1 MICPQKV
8 TTHLS
13 YELPFSDKQICGQIK
28 SIHSNNR
35 IYVLFFYDTVSF
47 WTKSCYFVTL
57 LNNIIFNIR
66 WIVISLKYYQLRNG
80 NSLLLLWFIKCWYL
94 SMSISVQLK
103 KMLWHQTH
111 VERHMPFVTWN
122 KTSHDSSL
130 LVEVKSELDMSS
142 SREKAKLH
150 AKTGGKRELN
160 LTLVNLYFNRH
171 ADCLQDTTKSLAY

>member
-13 YELPFSDKQICGQIK
+13 YELPFSDKQICGHIK
-28 SIHSNNR
+28 SIHANNV
-35 IYVLFFYDTVSF
+35 IDILFFNDIVSI
-47 WTKSCYFVTL
+47 WIKSCYLVPL
-57 LNNIIFNIR
+57 LNRI
-66 WIVISLKYYQLRNG
+66 IVISLKYYQLRNE

-130 LVEVKSELDMSS
+130 LVEVKSE
-142 SREKAKLH
+142 
-150 AKTGGKRELN
+150 
-160 LTLVNLYFNRH
+160 
-171 ADCLQDTTKSLAY
+171 